1 MNKKI
6 QIIVS
11 IIVLFAMLGTHISY
25 AISGSNN
32 NSSFFSV
39 SADKIQKKETL
50 KISFDLSKIEYDN
63 FKIVLNSNIDNSKI
77 QTDDNITLK
86 EEASAIIIEIDKTK
100 MNLSNIDM
108 SYVVPEETEINT
120 KIQISAKVVIEE
132 EQEIQDDEG
141 NTTLTKQ
148 EKTILEESKTITII
162 EQSELNDNT
171 KTSDENQNQEA
182 DTNKEQNN
190 NKEEDK
196 NQNINT
202 EKNIDSNNK
211 QENKN
216 LENTSKPSNSNN
228 NNSMTNTQKT
238 QSNSKSNN
246 VSIGATN
253 KNTNSSLIQTN
264 KNAETA
270 TYNGSNNN
278 YLKNLKIKG
287 IELNTSFNKENT
299 TYFIKVTNTSTLKIT
314 ATAEDNSAKVA
325 VVGNDNIKQ
334 GTNKILISVTA
345 ENGDIRYY
353 RIFVNCEI
361 SNE

>member
-11 IIVLFAMLGTHISY
+11 IIILFAMLGTHISY

-86 EEASAIIIEIDKTK
+86 EEASAVVIKIDKTK
-100 MNLSNIDM
+100 MKLSNIDM
-108 SYVVPEETEINT
+108 SYVVPEETEINS
-120 KIQISAKVVIEE
+120 KIQFSAKAVIEE

-148 EKTILEESKTITII
+148 EKAILEESKTITII
-162 EQSELNDNT
+162 EQSENKDNQ
-171 KTSDENQNQEA
+171 KTSDENQNHEV
-182 DTNKEQNN
+182 DTDKEQNN

-202 EKNIDSNNK
+202 EKNKDSNNK

-216 LENTSKPSNSNN
+216 LENTSKPSDSKN
-228 NNSMTNTQKT
+228 NNSMPNT
-238 QSNSKSNN
+238 KSNN
-246 VSIGATN
+246 KSNNISISATS
-253 KNTNSSLIQTN
+253 KNTNSILVQTN
-264 KNAETA
+264 KNVETA

-278 YLKNLKIKG
+278 YLKSLKVKG
-287 IELNTSFNKENT
+287 IKLNTDFNKENT

-314 ATAEDNSAKVA
+314 ATAEDDSAKVA

-353 RIFVNCEI
+353 RIFLNCEI

>member
-11 IIVLFAMLGTHISY
+11 IIILFAMLGTHVSY
-25 AISGSNN
+25 AISSSNN

-86 EEASAIIIEIDKTK
+86 EEASAVVIEIDKTK
-100 MNLSNIDM
+100 MKLSNIDM

-132 EQEIQDDEG
+132 EQENQDDEG

-148 EKTILEESKTITII
+148 EKTILAESKTITII
-162 EQSELNDNT
+162 EQSENKDN
-171 KTSDENQNQEA
+171 ENQKQDA

-196 NQNINT
+196 DQNIDT
-202 EKNIDSNNK
+202 EKNKDNNNK

-216 LENTSKPSNSNN
+216 VENTSKPSDTKN
-228 NNSMTNTQKT
+228 NNSMTNTKS
-238 QSNSKSNN
+238 SNKANNSNI
-246 VSIGATN
+246 STTS
-253 KNTNSSLIQTN
+253 KNTNSNSIQTN
-264 KNAETA
+264 KNAEKA

-278 YLKNLKIKG
+278 YLKTLKIKG
-287 IELNTSFNKENT
+287 IELNTNFNKENT
-299 TYFIKVTNTSTLKIT
+299 TYFTKVTNTSTLKIT
-314 ATAEDNSAKVA
+314 AIAEDDSAKVA

-361 SNE
+361 SDE

>member
-86 EEASAIIIEIDKTK
+86 EEASAIVIEIDKTK
-100 MNLSNIDM
+100 MNLSNIEM

-148 EKTILEESKTITII
+148 EKTILEESKTITIV
-162 EQSELNDNT
+162 EQSENKDN
-171 KTSDENQNQEA
+171 ENQKQEA
-182 DTNKEQNN
+182 DTNIEQNN

-196 NQNINT
+196 NQNIDT
-202 EKNIDSNNK
+202 EKNKDSNNK
-211 QENKN
+211 QEN
-216 LENTSKPSNSNN
+216 LENTSKISASKNS
-228 NNSMTNTQKT
+228 NSMTNTK
-238 QSNSKSNN
+238 SNSKSNN
-246 VSIGATN
+246 NNISTTS
-253 KNTNSSLIQTN
+253 KKTNSSLIQTN
-264 KNAETA
+264 KNIETA

-278 YLKNLKIKG
+278 YLKSLKIKG

-299 TYFIKVTNTSTLKIT
+299 TYFIKVTNTSNLKIT
-314 ATAEDNSAKVA
+314 ATAEDSSAKVA
-325 VVGNDNIKQ
+325 VVGNDNLKQ

-361 SNE
+361 SD

>member
-11 IIVLFAMLGTHISY
+11 IIILFAMLGTHISY

-86 EEASAIIIEIDKTK
+86 EESSAVVIEIDKTK
-100 MNLSNIDM
+100 MKLSNIEM
-108 SYVVPEETEINT
+108 SYVVPEETETNS
-120 KIQISAKVVIEE
+120 KIQFSAKVVIEE

-148 EKTILEESKTITII
+148 EKAILEESKTITIV
-162 EQSELNDNT
+162 EQSENKDN
-171 KTSDENQNQEA
+171 ENQKQEA
-182 DTNKEQNN
+182 DINKEQNN

-196 NQNINT
+196 NQNIDT
-202 EKNIDSNNK
+202 EKNKDNNNK

-216 LENTSKPSNSNN
+216 LENTSKPSDSKN
-228 NNSMTNTQKT
+228 NNSMTNTKS
-238 QSNSKSNN
+238 SNKANNSNI
-246 VSIGATN
+246 STTS

-264 KNAETA
+264 KNVETA

-278 YLKNLKIKG
+278 YLKSLKIKG

-299 TYFIKVTNTSTLKIT
+299 TYFIKVTNTSNLKIT
-314 ATAEDNSAKVA
+314 ATAEEDSAKVT

-361 SNE
+361 ND

>member
-11 IIVLFAMLGTHISY
+11 IIILFAMLGTHISY
-25 AISGSNN
+25 ALSGSNN

-86 EEASAIIIEIDKTK
+86 EEASAVVIEIDKTK
-100 MNLSNIDM
+100 MKLSNIEM

-141 NTTLTKQ
+141 NITLTKQ
-148 EKTILEESKTITII
+148 EKNILEESKTITII
-162 EQSELNDNT
+162 EQSENKDN
-171 KTSDENQNQEA
+171 ENQKQEA
-182 DTNKEQNN
+182 DTN
-190 NKEEDK
+190 EEDK
-196 NQNINT
+196 NQNIDT
-202 EKNIDSNNK
+202 EKNKDSNNK
-211 QENKN
+211 QENEN
-216 LENTSKPSNSNN
+216 LAIISKPSDSKD
-228 NNSMTNTQKT
+228 NNSMTNTK
-238 QSNSKSNN
+238 SNSKSNN
-246 VSIGATN
+246 INISATS
-253 KNTNSSLIQTN
+253 KNTNSSLMQTN
-264 KNAETA
+264 KNVETA

-299 TYFIKVTNTSTLKIT
+299 TYFIKVTNTSNLKIT
-314 ATAEDNSAKVA
+314 ATAEDDSAKVA
-325 VVGNDNIKQ
+325 VVGNDNLKQ

-345 ENGDIRYY
+345 ENGEIRYY

>member
-25 AISGSNN
+25 AISDSNN

-100 MNLSNIDM
+100 MNLRNIEM

-148 EKTILEESKTITII
+148 EKTILEESKTITIV
-162 EQSELNDNT
+162 EESENKDN
-171 KTSDENQNQEA
+171 ENQKQEA

-202 EKNIDSNNK
+202 EKNKDSNNK
-211 QENKN
+211 QEN
-216 LENTSKPSNSNN
+216 LENTSKPSDSKN
-228 NNSMTNTQKT
+228 NNSMTNTKS
-238 QSNSKSNN
+238 SNKANNSNI
-246 VSIGATN
+246 STTS
-253 KNTNSSLIQTN
+253 KNTNSSLMQTN
-264 KNAETA
+264 KNIETA

-278 YLKNLKIKG
+278 YLKSLIIKG

-299 TYFIKVTNTSTLKIT
+299 TYFIKVTNTSNLKIT
-314 ATAEDNSAKVA
+314 ATAEDSSAKVA
-325 VVGNDNIKQ
+325 VVGNDNLKQ

-361 SNE
+361 SD

>member
-11 IIVLFAMLGTHISY
+11 IIILFAMLGTHISY

-63 FKIVLNSNIDNSKI
+63 YKIVLNSNIDNSKI

-86 EEASAIIIEIDKTK
+86 EEASAIVIEIDKTK
-100 MNLSNIDM
+100 MNLSNIEM
-108 SYVVPEETEINT
+108 SYFVPEETEINT

-148 EKTILEESKTITII
+148 EKAILEESKTITII
-162 EQSELNDNT
+162 EQSENKDNQ
-171 KTSDENQNQEA
+171 KTSDENQNHEV
-182 DTNKEQNN
+182 DTDKEQNN

-202 EKNIDSNNK
+202 EKNKDSNNK

-216 LENTSKPSNSNN
+216 LENTSKPSDSKN
-228 NNSMTNTQKT
+228 NNSMTNTKS
-238 QSNSKSNN
+238 SNKANNSNI
-246 VSIGATN
+246 STTS
-253 KNTNSSLIQTN
+253 KNTNSSLMQTN
-264 KNAETA
+264 KNIETA

-278 YLKNLKIKG
+278 YLKSLKIKG

-299 TYFIKVTNTSTLKIT
+299 TYFIKVTNTSNLKIT
-314 ATAEDNSAKVA
+314 ATAEDSLAKVA
-325 VVGNDNIKQ
+325 VVGNDNLKQ

-353 RIFVNCEI
+353 RIFLNCEI